1 MQLINY
7 IIYGMLCLNIKLKI
21 CICSDVC
28 DAQLVYSVVFST
40 FRIHHV
46 SLLLFYFTFLH
57 FFSCFSPIRLAVFIS
72 LLSGLVFFTYTGNI
86 NIIKLLIN
94 WIYGV
99 IISASF
105 FVPPFILFCTVPLNY
120 SPFLLTI
127 MFFISFSAPDF
138 NNSVTLCLTPPPSHL
153 TPQQGEGPS
162 SDRLRAG
169 PGPQRQAGPGQ
180 Q

>member
-1 MQLINY
+1 M
-7 IIYGMLCLNIKLKI
+7 G
-21 CICSDVC
+21 
-28 DAQLVYSVVFST
+28 F
-40 FRIHHV
+40 
-46 SLLLFYFTFLH
+46 
-57 FFSCFSPIRLAVFIS
+57 
-72 LLSGLVFFTYTGNI
+72 
-86 NIIKLLIN
+86 
-94 WIYGV
+94 

-180 Q
+180 QWHPDQRQPSCRCGSGQTPGQTSLQLGRLQEVGCSASPQQEVSCCIQPQGSISLHLQHFGSTKRLLMELLVQTNNNDDDV